1 MMVET
6 AAIIKCLVGTDSV
19 ELNASAYSHKPI
31 NIYTEFMS
39 NWN

>member
-6 AAIIKCLVGTDSV
+6 VAIIRCLVGTGSV
-19 ELNASAYSHKPI
+19 ALNAGAYSHKPI